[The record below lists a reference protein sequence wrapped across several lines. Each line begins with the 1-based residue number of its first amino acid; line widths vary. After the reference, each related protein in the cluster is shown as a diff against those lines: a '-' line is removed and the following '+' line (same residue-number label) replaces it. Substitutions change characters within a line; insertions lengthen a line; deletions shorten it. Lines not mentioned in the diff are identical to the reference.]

1 MQIIET
7 LTASEV
13 INPQPEPERADAV
26 TDTESAAS
34 VAAMPVRGCAEEEM
48 PTGQHG
54 EADGLL
60 ARGDSAPVCQPQERS
75 EVNVNASATML
86 VPTETAMPAGST
98 NAGPSDTP
106 IDGAESNPADG
117 ISSENDAE
125 RRTEAG
131 DAIAGP
137 QPSETLDEAPTPSLP
152 DPATISARLK
162 NLVLSVSQ
170 VEELSRH
177 AREVAATDLAKYEGL
192 NASQRQ
198 FDDGLAEARRIH
210 QEAQAV
216 YQRAFG
222 RDARAV
228 AEPALVEADEVE
240 QAFAELAEAWRQQ
253 AESFLAEHPD
263 VEALLAEQHEQH
275 EETRRREAARARA
288 GRFQELVAA
297 TDAAIRDGQVDAA
310 RDFLRLLGR
319 EFPNEADRLVPIQ
332 ERLDR
337 RARAANDA
345 AARQILLQASELL
358 GRGDLEGA
366 VKCFE
371 SVDVPGLSREVSEDV
386 FGRWSAACSL
396 LGQTGGLELLRYSP
410 SQGRGIILQRDPS
423 VPYGLV
429 VFSSLGMGQSYFEG
443 RVVSKADREGSAIV
457 ARARPF
463 RAAEPLA
470 ELSAGWYGR
479 SYVTP
484 AASGGLVR
492 H

>member
-1 MQIIET
+1 MQTIET
-7 LTASEV
+7 LTASEIV
-13 INPQPEPERADAV
+13 NTQSEPEQADAV
-26 TDTESAAS
+26 IEMTKSAAYVTATS
-34 VAAMPVRGCAEEEM
+34 TGASAEEAI

-54 EADGLL
+54 EAEGLQACSDG
-60 ARGDSAPVCQPQERS
+60 APVCQPEERS
-75 EVNVNASATML
+75 EVNVDAFAAD
-86 VPTETAMPAGST
+86 TA
-98 NAGPSDTP
+98 PSVTP
-106 IDGAESNPADG
+106 IEAAESNPTDST
-117 ISSENDAE
+117 SSESAAE
-125 RRTEAG
+125 PPTES
-131 DAIAGP
+131 
-137 QPSETLDEAPTPSLP
+137 QDEALTPSLP

-170 VEELSRH
+170 VAELSRY
-177 AREVAATDLAKYEGL
+177 AREIAATDLAKYEGI
-192 NASQRQ
+192 NGSQRQ
-198 FDDGLAEARRIH
+198 FDVGLAEARRIH

-222 RDARAV
+222 REARAV
-228 AEPALVEADEVE
+228 AEPALVEAGEVE

-253 AESFLAEHPD
+253 AERFLVEHPD

-275 EETRRREAARARA
+275 EETRRRETARARA

-297 TDAAIRDGQVDAA
+297 TDAAIREGQVEEA
-310 RDFLRLLGR
+310 RDFLKLLGR
-319 EFPNEADRLVPIQ
+319 EFPHEADRLAPIQ
-332 ERLDR
+332 ERFDR

-366 VKCFE
+366 VKLFE

-410 SQGRGIILQRDPS
+410 SQGRGIILQRDPG

-429 VFSSLGMGQSYFEG
+429 VFSSLGLGQSYFEG
-443 RVVSKADREGSAIV
+443 RVVSKADREGSLIV

-484 AASGGLVR
+484 VASGGLVR